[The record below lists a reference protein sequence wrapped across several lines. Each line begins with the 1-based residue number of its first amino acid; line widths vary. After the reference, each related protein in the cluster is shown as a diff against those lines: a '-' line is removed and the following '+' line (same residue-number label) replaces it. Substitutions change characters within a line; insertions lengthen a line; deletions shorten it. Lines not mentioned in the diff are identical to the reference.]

1 MKLQTSRSHQHKG
14 IGENTDTFKE
24 QIVKMKL
31 PPIHISEG
39 KEYFLDPLR
48 ERLIYKTP
56 EEVVRQ
62 QVIRYLL
69 DVKKVPKNMIQV
81 EMLLAKYDV
90 KSIRRADI
98 IIERFSQTDKSI
110 SPLAV
115 VECKA
120 PEIMLGDSAI
130 EQACDYADKLV
141 ADYLII
147 TNGHELIVAKYVET
161 KKQYIDLSTIPTYEE
176 MLNGKGDILEAEPPK
191 ERFSFDELIANQD
204 YYRGYDFNA
213 NTPTKFL
220 PFLTN
225 LLECFIDV
233 SHKMP
238 CKEYKYFTLI
248 EDYGIRWLSCGNA
261 AGGSYQGA
269 YRSFL
274 IKHGDSTKFMNL
286 AFFDY
291 GTHTILTVS
300 TDQEDNKPHNSL
312 QYAIETNLIK
322 NGDSFHFLHSG
333 RIAVGNIG
341 SGKVSELKALIAEK
355 YPSILINDK
364 IDLGT
369 LQNTELL
376 YMDNPSVVCFV
387 EKCLTYA
394 IIRDEYREQ
403 VKNQTAS
410 RK

>member
-1 MKLQTSRSHQHKG
+1 
-14 IGENTDTFKE
+14 
-24 QIVKMKL
+24 MKL

-62 QVIRYLL
+62 QVISYLL
-69 DVKKVPKNMIQV
+69 NIKKVPKNMIQV

-98 IIERFSQTDKSI
+98 IIERYSQTDKAI

-120 PEIMLGDSAI
+120 PDIMLGESAVK
-130 EQACDYADKLV
+130 QAVDYADKLLV
-141 ADYLII
+141 DYLII
-147 TNGHELIVAKYVET
+147 TNGDELIVAKYDGT
-161 KKQYIDLSTIPTYEE
+161 QKQYIDLSNIPSYEE
-176 MLNGKGDILEAEPPK
+176 MLNGKGDVMEIEPPK
-191 ERFSFDELIANQD
+191 KRFSFNELVSNQD
-204 YYRGYDFNA
+204 YYRGYDFNE

-225 LLECFIDV
+225 LLECFIDT

-238 CKEYKYFTLI
+238 CKEYRYFTLI

-274 IKHGDSTKFMNL
+274 IKHGSSTKFMNL

-341 SGKVSELKALIAEK
+341 SGKVSELKTLISEK
-355 YPSILINDK
+355 CPSLLINDK

-369 LQNTELL
+369 LRNTELL
-376 YMDNPSVVCFV
+376 YMDTPSVVDFI
-387 EKCLTYA
+387 ENCLSYA

-403 VKNQTAS
+403 VKTQSAS
-410 RK
+410 KK